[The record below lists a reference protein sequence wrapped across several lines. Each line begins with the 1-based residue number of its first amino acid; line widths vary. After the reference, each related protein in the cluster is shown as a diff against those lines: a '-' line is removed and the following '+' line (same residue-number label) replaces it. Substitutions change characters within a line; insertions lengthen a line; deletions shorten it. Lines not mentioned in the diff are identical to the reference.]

1 MGFDVNFNNKPVI
14 QGAQSAH
21 DGGAGNLGYFERG
34 GENGEHD
41 KHSKDTSI
49 FDGEETDSF
58 KKSTDEEEDFEP
70 FSIANFIAKIILALK
85 DLVKK
90 IFKTNS

>member
-41 KHSKDTSI
+41 EHSKNTSI
-49 FDGEETDSF
+49 FDGEEADSF
-58 KKSTDEEEDFEP
+58 KKSTEVEEEFES
-70 FSIANFIAKIILALK
+70 FSIANFIAKIILAIK
-85 DLVKK
+85 DLLKK
-90 IFKTNS
+90 IFKLNP